1 MKTREVIAICL
12 KLMAVYV
19 VFQFLMMLPAAIGM
33 FQAGSRMPSSARADD
48 FGARFFL
55 WFAVYYAVLSVAY
68 LGFACALFFGASRL
82 SRLFVAD
89 PDEQVTL
96 SGQVSNPLLTAAFQC
111 MGVYALA
118 TWVPNLVHSL
128 VRCVIYGTW
137 SEPQTPF
144 LRRFYDNW
152 SGLISPA
159 TGVMIG
165 LLLLFRAKGLMRLI
179 RLSRPMSRP
188 EPEAGGEQG

>member
-1 MKTREVIAICL
+1 MKIREFIAISL

-19 VFQFLMMLPAAIGM
+19 IFQFLMMLPAAIGM
-33 FQAGSRMPSSARADD
+33 FQAGSRMPSST
-48 FGARFFL
+48 GAGDSGLRFFL
-55 WFAVYYAVLSVAY
+55 WLAVYYAVLTVAY
-68 LGFACALFFGASRL
+68 LGFACTLFFGASRL

-111 MGVYALA
+111 MGVYALT
-118 TWVPNLVHSL
+118 TWVPNLAQSL

-137 SEPQTPF
+137 NDPQTPF
-144 LRRFYDNW
+144 LRRFYDDW

-159 TGVMIG
+159 TGVLIG
-165 LLLLFRAKGLMRLI
+165 LLLLFNAKGLMRLI

-188 EPEAGGEQG
+188 EPEAS